1 VIETTTDDIVD
12 RIREIDG
19 KLVLLDVDLA
29 DFYGVATN
37 ELRAMV
43 RRNKAEFPKEFVI
56 PVVLGGHRKRHL
68 AFTEHGVIVAGS
80 MFPDSSVE
88 ALSIHIVRAFVKL
101 REANESHLDIAHRV
115 EVLDEAVNALD
126 ATIREQFSAIYEALG
141 MSVTTADPVP
151 GLSPEQKP
159 H

>member
-1 VIETTTDDIVD
+1 MIETTTDDIVE

-19 KLVLLDVDLA
+19 LLVLLDVDLA
-29 DFYGVATN
+29 DFYGVSPA
-37 ELRAMV
+37 ELRAVV
-43 RRNKAEFPKEFVI
+43 RRSKAEFPIEFVI

-80 MFPDSSVE
+80 KFPDSGID

-101 REANESHLDIAHRV
+101 REAKESHLDIAQRV
-115 EVLDEAVNALD
+115 EVLDDAVNSLD

-141 MSVTTADPVP
+141 MSVTTADP
-151 GLSPEQKP
+151 GSSPEQKL

>member
-1 VIETTTDDIVD
+1 MIETTTEDIVE
-12 RIREIDG
+12 RIREIG
-19 KLVLLDVDLA
+19 GRLVLLDVDLA
-29 DFYGVATN
+29 DFYGVSTA
-37 ELRAMV
+37 ELRAVV
-43 RRNKAEFPKEFVI
+43 RRNKPALRTEFVI

-80 MFPDSSVE
+80 MFPDSGID

-101 REANESHLDIAHRV
+101 RESKESHLDIAHRV

-141 MSVTTADPVP
+141 MSVTTVGP
-151 GLSPEQKP
+151 GSSPEQKL